1 MFMKKKFIN
10 GLLMVSMLVGAT
22 SSMISCK
29 DYDDEKILDLQ
40 GMLADKDAELRA
52 IIDAKVKD
60 LQEKIDALALLQREC
75 SQNCQ
80 AKFDDVYAK
89 FNNYYTK
96 TEIDTKYGDL
106 MTFIQ
111 TNYLTENQIIEL
123 LKRQM
128 GGEPN
133 SDKTLQEV
141 FNEWL
146 ENNDLIQNLVTQI
159 NNLNTLTIQIKATA
173 DNALALAQ
181 QNQQAIE
188 NLKPRVQKNEEDI
201 ADLKGLY
208 DALNA
213 LANQNKE
220 NIEGLTTRVTNIEN
234 TIIGW
239 GQRLTDVENKA
250 ADNEV
255 RSKADSIRIDNLI
268 LDVENKYNELK
279 NRDQQLAD
287 SLKDVY
293 DNLQVLRD
301 SIALVD
307 KKVDDLRTEVMD
319 LLDQANQRINN
330 VEKRLGDL
338 EDKFSAFEEEVK
350 EKLNDLGKRL
360 GAVEEQVKTN
370 TEAIEELQ
378 GFQKKVKNAMA
389 KYISGIVINAT
400 KNPVFGEI
408 NLPADARTTVLAA
421 FNGYTTDQGIQ
432 FPAYSEGYYASSV
445 DFNRVKNDVEI
456 LRGVKGAINKS
467 GAQLLLA
474 KDGQEGNAGTLYLTV
489 NPTNRD
495 FTGTEFVLINS
506 KNEESPVKLTDL
518 QKSDHLI
525 NFGWNRAR
533 QTGEQS
539 ANGYYEAQA
548 TVDQAALLNPRTH
561 FSLDIQAMKNVV
573 KDVKDWQN
581 GISVTNIA
589 TAIYGNVHDVLEAD
603 AVKASWTD
611 EVSGEEMSVVSQYS
625 IAAATMKPLGY
636 GFMKDVKYNDQL
648 LGVETFADQIF
659 DKFDNMLKPLVDRY
673 STLVNYILELKYK
686 DYDPETK
693 TLTIVALL
701 PAGTFNDTVKWVENS
716 DHTKRDTVW
725 TKNADGTYDVN
736 IRISAMDELM
746 QTLYKMYDNDWNK
759 VKDNIDNWKSK
770 LDNKFLEIQQD
781 LLGKLDAATLKETMG
796 ITKLYDYIELL
807 NKHFSRWLVPNKYM
821 QPMLIA
827 HNDQGYTRLSRV
839 KRAPSVLNSTT
850 FSLRPTTFNV
860 EVLSPAYKKIIVAT
874 DVYDQN
880 GKTNEAAR
888 SAFNEQENVNQVIDG
903 EWQKFDVNIEKG
915 YTYEILYMAL
925 DYSGEI
931 AARKYYVKVK

>member
-29 DYDDEKILDLQ
+29 DYDDEKIIDLQ
-40 GMLADKDAELRA
+40 GMLADKDAELRE
-52 IIDAKVKD
+52 IIDAKVRD
-60 LQEKIDALALLQREC
+60 LQGQIDSLSLLQRQCKE
-75 SQNCQ
+75 NCQ

-89 FNNYYTK
+89 FGNYYTK

-111 TNYLTENQIIEL
+111 TNYLTENEIIEL

-128 GGEPN
+128 GGTPG
-133 SDKTLQEV
+133 SDKTLQEI

-146 ENNDLIQNLVTQI
+146 ENNDLIQNLITQI
-159 NNLNTLTIQIKATA
+159 NNLNTLTLQIKATA
-173 DNALALAQ
+173 DQALELAQ

-188 NLKPRVQKNEEDI
+188 NLKPRVEQNENDI
-201 ADLKGLY
+201 ADLQSLY
-208 DALNA
+208 DALNQ

-220 NIEGLTTRVTNIEN
+220 NIEGLTDRVTTLEN

-239 GQRLTDVENKA
+239 GDRLTAVEKKA

-268 LDVENKYNELK
+268 QDVENKYNELK

-287 SLKDVY
+287 SLKEVY

-301 SIALVD
+301 SVALVD
-307 KKVDDLRTEVMD
+307 QKVDDLRTEVMD
-319 LLDQANQRINN
+319 LLDQANQRIEN
-330 VEKRLGDL
+330 VENRLGDL
-338 EDKFSAFEEEVK
+338 ETKFNTFEQEVN
-350 EKLNDLGKRL
+350 EKLNDLEERL
-360 GAVEEQVKTN
+360 AAVEEQVEANTN
-370 TEAIEELQ
+370 AIEELQ
-378 GFQKKVKNAMA
+378 GFQEKVKNAMA
-389 KYISGIVINAT
+389 KYISGIILNKT
-400 KNPVFGEI
+400 MNPVFGSI
-408 NLPADARTTVLAA
+408 NLPVDGRTTILA
-421 FNGYTTDQGIQ
+421 NYHGYTTDQGVQ
-432 FPAYSEGYYASSV
+432 FPAFSEGYYASSV
-445 DFNRVKNDVEI
+445 DFNRVKNDIEI
-456 LRGVKGAINKS
+456 LKNVKGAINKS
-467 GAQLLLA
+467 GAQVLLT
-474 KDGQEGNAGTLYLTV
+474 KDGKEGNAGTLYLTI

-495 FTGTEFVLINS
+495 FSGTEFVLINS
-506 KNEESPVKLTDL
+506 KNEESPVKLSDIR
-518 QKSDHLI
+518 KSDHLI

-533 QTGEQS
+533 QTGDQS
-539 ANGYYEAQA
+539 ENGFYEAQA
-548 TVDQAALLNPRTH
+548 TIDNAALLNARTH
-561 FSLDIQAMKNVV
+561 LKLDIQSMKNVV
-573 KDVKDWQN
+573 NDVKNWRD
-581 GISVTNIA
+581 GISATNIA
-589 TAIYGNVHDVLEAD
+589 TAIYANVNDVLEAD
-603 AVKASWTD
+603 ALKATWTD
-611 EVSGEEMSVVSQYS
+611 DVSGEEMSVVSQYS
-625 IAAATMKPLGY
+625 IAATTVKPLGY
-636 GFMKDVKYNDQL
+636 GFMKDVTYNDQL
-648 LGVETFADQIF
+648 LGIETFADQIF
-659 DKFDNMLKPLVDRY
+659 NKFDNMLKPLVDRY
-673 STLVNYILELKYK
+673 NTLVNYILELKYK

-701 PAGTFNDTVKWVENS
+701 PAGTFDEDIKVVWNS
-716 DHTKRDTVW
+716 DHTKCDTVW
-725 TKNADGTYDVN
+725 TKNADGTFDVN

-746 QTLYKMYDNDWNK
+746 QTLYRMYDNDWDK
-759 VKDNIDNWKSK
+759 VKENIDNWKSK
-770 LDNKFLEIQQD
+770 LDTMFLEIKED
-781 LLGKLDAATLKETMG
+781 LLGKLDSVTLKETMG

-807 NKHFSRWLVPNKYM
+807 NKHFRRWLVPNKYM